1 MKNLLF
7 LTLLLITNFC
17 FAQDAKEIIGQ
28 PVKIANI
35 LVAQNDLPKEMGWT
49 DAKKACLALG
59 KGWRLPTK
67 KELDLLYANRF
78 EIGGFVRYYYWSS
91 TGTNSKDAWKQSF
104 NNGVQITTTSTENT
118 CLVRAVKSL

>member
-35 LVAQNDLPKEMGWT
+35 LVAQNDLPKEMG
-49 DAKKACLALG
+49 
-59 KGWRLPTK
+59 
-67 KELDLLYANRF
+67 
-78 EIGGFVRYYYWSS
+78 
-91 TGTNSKDAWKQSF
+91 
-104 NNGVQITTTSTENT
+104 
-118 CLVRAVKSL
+118 